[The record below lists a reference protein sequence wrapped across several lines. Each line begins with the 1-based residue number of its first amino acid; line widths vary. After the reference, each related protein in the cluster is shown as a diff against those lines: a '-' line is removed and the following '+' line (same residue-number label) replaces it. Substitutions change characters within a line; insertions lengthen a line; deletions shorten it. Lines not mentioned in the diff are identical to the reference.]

1 MTKMMKKRKGWNE
14 VGIFRIF
21 KLLNG
26 ITDFLLWKWFGK
38 LFRSKWLFSWMSVR
52 WILRLPDSE
61 NDLEHSLQGRGGIF
75 FLNGFSPKMASICT
89 KWANMP
95 RKCVKSARRHVI
107 ESSIFNCILY
117 WQEELL
123 GGREGGLTLSG
134 LGYFRL
140 ILDWGNHPPWF
151 FALGTSQR
159 HVNYVVVS

>member
-1 MTKMMKKRKGWNE
+1 
-14 VGIFRIF
+14 
-21 KLLNG
+21 
-26 ITDFLLWKWFGK
+26 
-38 LFRSKWLFSWMSVR
+38 
-52 WILRLPDSE
+52 
-61 NDLEHSLQGRGGIF
+61 
-75 FLNGFSPKMASICT
+75 MASICT
-89 KWANMP
+89 KWTNMP

>member
-1 MTKMMKKRKGWNE
+1 MTNWK
-14 VGIFRIF
+14 ILA
-21 KLLNG
+21 KLLSFSTLFPYKSVYFSFMFSISVHFVFMKTQSRRCSWSLG
-26 ITDFLLWKWFGK
+26 PREHRLHWDLIPMFASTFITLRRSFRSNSFLSLVISG
-38 LFRSKWLFSWMSVR
+38 LFRYSC
-52 WILRLPDSE
+52 IDS
-61 NDLEHSLQGRGGIF
+61 S
-75 FLNGFSPKMASICT
+75 
-89 KWANMP
+89 
-95 RKCVKSARRHVI
+95 
-107 ESSIFNCILY
+107 LY

>member
-1 MTKMMKKRKGWNE
+1 MTWNILYKGGE
-14 VGIFRIF
+14 GY
-21 KLLNG
+21 
-26 ITDFLLWKWFGK
+26 
-38 LFRSKWLFSWMSVR
+38 
-52 WILRLPDSE
+52 
-61 NDLEHSLQGRGGIF
+61 F
-75 FLNGFSPKMASICT
+75 FLNGFSPKMASPQKMASICR
-89 KWANMP
+89 KWTNMP